1 MSLDIEGTL
10 SAHEYA
16 IGHRTGAICL
26 CGFVP
31 TVNPETLATQQDYH
45 RAHVAAVLRDQID
58 AALAEVG
65 RQFRAAAE
73 LVIQDVRAQRGDHIA
88 GLVEDSF
95 DAHFD
100 RAAHLSD
107 TERAES

>member
-10 SAHEYA
+10 SAHDGCSFDLGTPRQYTA
-16 IGHRTGAICL
+16 HGGWNVTCTCGAHICSHSDD
-26 CGFVP
+26 C
-31 TVNPETLATQQDYH
+31 TCH

-58 AALAEVG
+58 GALAEAWDEGAYAPRMVDG
-65 RQFRAAAE
+65 SE
-73 LVIQDVRAQRGDHIA
+73 EPT
-88 GLVEDSF
+88 VENPY
-95 DAHFD
+95 